1 MKKVEFINEEENENY
16 LRITEDGFLKLIE
29 KNGIINTIRE
39 YDIPEEFILKYYELI
54 DKNIIIRAL
63 QLSED
68 FINSALTLEYFEN
81 SDILNLNMSTYSNLS
96 EEFILEYDEYINW
109 ERMIVYLSSSDKIDD
124 IGKFKKVID
133 KFNLWNLISAN
144 ELPIDFIRE
153 NASKLD
159 WRILSIVNCFTEE
172 EKEEFSNFIPEK
184 KIFNVEEYEF
194 RIPTVK
200 DIRDI
205 LKHRNYTKEELSKKI
220 EEESKVEEERLR
232 FEVKHKVENL
242 TKEDLIRLREMLNN

>member
-1 MKKVEFINEEENENY
+1 MKKVEFINEEENENC

-29 KNGIINTIRE
+29 KNGILNTIKE
-39 YDIPEEFILKYYELI
+39 YDIPEEFILKHYEII
-54 DKNIIIRAL
+54 DKNIIISAL
-63 QLSED
+63 RLSED
-68 FINSALTLEYFEN
+68 FINSAITLEYFEN

-96 EEFILEYDEYINW
+96 EEFIQEYDEYINW
-109 ERMIVYLSSSDKIDD
+109 ERMIIYLSSSDKIDD
-124 IGKFKKVID
+124 INKFEKVID

-159 WRILSIVNCFTEE
+159 WEILSIVNCFTEK

-184 KIFNVEEYEF
+184 KTFNVEEYEF
-194 RIPTVK
+194 KILTIK

-205 LKHRNYTKEELSKKI
+205 IKDRNYTKEESSKKN
-220 EEESKVEEERLR
+220 EESKTEEEKLR
-232 FEVKHKVENL
+232 FDVKHKVETL
-242 TKEDLIRLREMLNN
+242 TKEDLIRLREMLNI

>member
-39 YDIPEEFILKYYELI
+39 YDIPEEFILKHYELI
-54 DKNIIIRAL
+54 DKNIIISAL

-81 SDILNLNMSTYSNLS
+81 SDILNLNMRTYSNLS
-96 EEFILEYDEYINW
+96 DEFIQEYNEYINW
-109 ERMIVYLSSSDKIDD
+109 ERMIVYLSSSDKIDVNR
-124 IGKFKKVID
+124 FKTVID
-133 KFNLWNLISAN
+133 RFDLWNLISAN

-153 NASKLD
+153 NASKLN
-159 WRILSIVNCFTEE
+159 WEILSIVNCFTEE
-172 EKEEFSNFIPEK
+172 EKEEFSDFIPEK
-184 KIFNVEEYEF
+184 KIFNMEEYEF
-194 RIPTVK
+194 KIPTVK

-220 EEESKVEEERLR
+220 EEESKAEEEKLR